1 MKLLNLLTAADELK
15 SFAEGDIDVQQPQAT
30 EGTTEIGVI
39 PQVLKLDFMAGE
51 EAGEM
56 IQGP

>member
-1 MKLLNLLTAADELK
+1 MK